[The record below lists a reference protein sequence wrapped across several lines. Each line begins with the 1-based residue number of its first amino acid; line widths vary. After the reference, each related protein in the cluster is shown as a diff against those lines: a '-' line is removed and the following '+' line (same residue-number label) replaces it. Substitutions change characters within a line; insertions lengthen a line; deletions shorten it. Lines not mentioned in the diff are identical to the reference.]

1 MDTLGKQAPQPPCL
15 YQQRDLQR
23 MNEDGSYGKLEVRSP
38 NGWRIPMT
46 TLANWPLYHAKEA
59 WFPHIKPPPWYIEA

>member
-1 MDTLGKQAPQPPCL
+1 
-15 YQQRDLQR
+15 